1 MEKTYVELAKEFEK
15 KFQRCTSETE
25 FVAES
30 NKNGIE
36 IRGKNSKN
44 IYCVEHAV
52 LFSKYNNL
60 NLYIGYYDIDFSK
73 FQECYGQTKI
83 N

>member
-1 MEKTYVELAKEFEK
+1 MEKTYQELAKEFEK
-15 KFQRCTSETE
+15 KFQGCTSETQ

-30 NKNGIE
+30 DKNGIE

-52 LFSKYNNL
+52 LYSQYNNL
-60 NLYIGYYDIDFSK
+60 RTYIGYIERDGEMIPVLRMF
-73 FQECYGQTKI
+73 
-83 N
+83 

>member
-15 KFQRCTSETE
+15 KFQCCTSETQ
-25 FVAES
+25 FVAVS
-30 NKNGIE
+30 DKNGIE

-52 LFSKYNNL
+52 LFSQYNNL
-60 NLYIGYYDIDFSK
+60 RTYIGYIERDDEMIPVLRMF
-73 FQECYGQTKI
+73 
-83 N
+83 

>member
-15 KFQRCTSETE
+15 KFQGCTSETQ

-30 NKNGIE
+30 DKNGIE

-52 LFSKYNNL
+52 LFSHYNNL
-60 NLYIGYYDIDFSK
+60 NLYIGYYDRDGEMIPVLRMF
-73 FQECYGQTKI
+73 
-83 N
+83 

>member
-15 KFQRCTSETE
+15 KFQGFTSETQ
-25 FVAES
+25 FVAVS
-30 NKNGIE
+30 DKNGIE

-52 LFSKYNNL
+52 LYSQYNNL
-60 NLYIGYYDIDFSK
+60 GLHIGYIE
-73 FQECYGQTKI
+73 QEDDTI
-83 N
+83 PVLRMF

>member
-60 NLYIGYYDIDFSK
+60 NLYIGYYDIDGEMIPVLRMF
-73 FQECYGQTKI
+73 
-83 N
+83 